1 MLAPIIVL
9 ALVLKDVGMRSRVFV
24 LACVRVLASI
34 WMLVYQPETF
44 SYTAAGVL
52 GSGSQISECEILAF
66 LAK

>member
-34 WMLVYQPETF
+34 WILVYQPVTF
-44 SYTAAGVL
+44 GTKQQESWVL
-52 GSGSQISECEILAF
+52 GGR
-66 LAK
+66 